1 MDGWAVAVGIG
12 VIASRFLV
20 PLLIPLWPLPAMIAA
35 LVIDAVDQTVFQ
47 ALAPGADLAWYQG
60 YDKALDIYYL
70 GIAYLSTLRNWT
82 NMSAFRVSRFLYY
95 YRLVGATLF
104 EATGLRWLLL
114 VFPNTF
120 EYFFDTIEAVRTRW
134 DPRRV
139 GTGLVIGV
147 AAFIWIVIKLPQEW
161 WIHIAQLDVTDVVQ
175 ERIFGVPAGTSWADT
190 FAGQWWIVIAFVVV
204 VVLLIFLAW
213 WVITRKL
220 PPADRPFTLHADA
233 QQPALEPVAVRAA
246 ETAIAGRLWAS
257 ATFEKV
263 AFLVLV
269 TAIFGMMLDLR
280 APPVSLAVAVAVV
293 VGLATTI
300 SHWLTRRGSAPEGAV
315 RQFVLTV
322 VVIGSV
328 VFVLTLITPLP
339 GGEGALIMTLFF
351 VILMSVLITMY
362 DRFLPRHVARFRDA
376 GWRPPGAP
384 RA

>member
-1 MDGWAVAVGIG
+1 MDGWAVAIGIG

-20 PLLIPLWPLPAMIAA
+20 PLLIPLWPLPTMIAA
-35 LVIDAVDQTVFQ
+35 LILDAVDQTVFQ
-47 ALAPGADLAWYQG
+47 ALAPTADLSWYQG

-82 NMSAFRVSRFLYY
+82 NSAAFQVSRFLYY

-120 EYFFDTIEAVRTRW
+120 EYFFDTLEAIRTRW

-139 GTGLVIGV
+139 SVALVVGI

-161 WIHIAQLDVTDVVQ
+161 WIHIAQLDTTDIIQ
-175 ERIFGVPAGTSWADT
+175 ESIFGVPPGTSWADT
-190 FAGQWWIVIAFVVV
+190 LAGQWGIVIGFVVA
-204 VVLLIFLAW
+204 VVLLIVLAW

-233 QQPALEPVAVRAA
+233 QQPQLDPAAVSAA
-246 ETAIAGRLWAS
+246 ETAIAGRLWAA

-263 AFLVLV
+263 VFLVLI

-280 APPVSLAVAVAVV
+280 VPSVSLAVAVAVV
-293 VGLATTI
+293 VVLTTAI
-300 SHWLTRRGSAPEGAV
+300 SHWLTRRGSTPEGAV
-315 RQFVLTV
+315 RQFLLTA
-322 VVIGSV
+322 VVIGGV
-328 VFVLTLITPLP
+328 VFGMTLVTPLP
-339 GGEGALIMTLFF
+339 GGEDALAMTLFF
-351 VILMSVLITMY
+351 VVLMSVLITMY
-362 DRFLPRHVARFRDA
+362 DRFLPRHVSRF
-376 GWRPPGAP
+376 GGS
-384 RA
+384 

>member
-1 MDGWAVAVGIG
+1 VEGWAATVGIG
-12 VIASRFLV
+12 VILSRFLV

-82 NMSAFRVSRFLYY
+82 NRAAFEVSRFLYY

-120 EYFFDTIEAVRTRW
+120 EYFFDTIEAIRTRW

-139 GTGLVIGV
+139 SAALAIAI

-161 WIHIAQLDVTDVVQ
+161 WIHVAELDVTDVVQ

-190 FAGQWWIVIAFVVV
+190 FAGQWWIVIGFFVVV
-204 VVLLIFLAW
+204 VVLILLAW

-220 PPADRPFTLHADA
+220 PPADRPFTLRADA
-233 QQPALEPVAVRAA
+233 QQPPLDPTAVGSA
-246 ETAIAGRLWAS
+246 ETAIAGRLWAV

-280 APPVSLAVAVAVV
+280 VAPVSLGVAVAIVV
-293 VGLATTI
+293 VLTTAI
-300 SHWLTRRGSAPEGAV
+300 SHWLTRRGSTPEGAV
-315 RQFVLTV
+315 RQFLVTA
-322 VVIGSV
+322 VVIGAV
-328 VFVLTLITPLP
+328 VLGLVLVTPLP
-339 GGEGALIMTLFF
+339 GGQGAILMTLFF
-351 VILMSVLITMY
+351 VVLMSVLITMY
-362 DRFLPRHVARFRDA
+362 DRFLPRHVARFQA
-376 GWRPPGAP
+376 V
-384 RA
+384 

>member
-1 MDGWAVAVGIG
+1 VEGWTVAVGIG

-35 LVIDAVDQTVFQ
+35 LIIDAVDQTVFQ
-47 ALAPGADLAWYQG
+47 ALAPGADLRWYQG

-82 NMSAFRVSRFLYY
+82 NMGAFQVSRFLYY

-114 VFPNTF
+114 IFPNTF
-120 EYFFDTIEAVRTRW
+120 EYFFDTIEAIRTRW

-139 GTGLVIGV
+139 NLGLAIAI

-175 ERIFGVPAGTSWADT
+175 ERIFGVPPGTSWADT
-190 FAGQWWIVIAFVVV
+190 FAGQWWIVIGFLVG
-204 VVLLIFLAW
+204 VVLLGVLAW

-233 QQPALEPVAVRAA
+233 QQPPLDPTVVRAA
-246 ETAIAGRLWAS
+246 ETAIAGRLWAM
-257 ATFEKV
+257 ANIEKV
-263 AFLVLV
+263 VFLVLV

-280 APPVSLAVAVAVV
+280 VPPVSLAVAVAVV
-293 VGLATTI
+293 VVLTTAI
-300 SHWLTRRGSAPEGAV
+300 SHWLTRRGSTPEGAV
-315 RQFVLTV
+315 RQFLVTAA
-322 VVIGSV
+322 VIGAV

-339 GGEGALIMTLFF
+339 GGDGALVMTLFF
-351 VILMSVLITMY
+351 VVLMSVLITMY
-362 DRFLPRHVARFRDA
+362 DRFLPRHVARFQRI
-376 GWRPPGAP
+376 
-384 RA
+384 

>member
-1 MDGWAVAVGIG
+1 MEAWAVAVGIG

-35 LVIDAVDQTVFQ
+35 LIIDAVDQTVFQ

-82 NMSAFRVSRFLYY
+82 NASAFQVSRFLYY

-120 EYFFDTIEAVRTRW
+120 EYFFDTIEAIRTRW

-139 GTGLVIGV
+139 SAGLVLGI

-175 ERIFGVPAGTSWADT
+175 ERIFGVSAGTSWADT
-190 FAGQWWIVIAFVVV
+190 FAANWWIVIGFVVA
-204 VVLLIFLAW
+204 VVLAVVLAW

-233 QQPALEPVAVRAA
+233 EQPPLDPVAVRAA
-246 ETAIAGRLWAS
+246 DARVAERVWAL
-257 ATFEKV
+257 ATVEKV
-263 AFLVLV
+263 VLLVLV

-280 APPVSLAVAVAVV
+280 IPPLSLGLAVGIVIVI
-293 VGLATTI
+293 TTGI
-300 SHWLTRRGSAPEGAV
+300 SHWLSRRGSTPEGAV
-315 RQFVLTV
+315 RQFLVTV
-322 VVIGSV
+322 VVIWAV
-328 VFVLTLITPLP
+328 VIVLTLITPLP
-339 GGEGALIMTLFF
+339 GGQESFVMTLFF
-351 VILMSVLITMY
+351 VVLMGVLVTMY
-362 DRFLPRHVARFRDA
+362 DRFLPRHVARFA
-376 GWRPPGAP
+376 

>member
-1 MDGWAVAVGIG
+1 MEPWAVAVGVG

-20 PLLIPLWPLPAMIAA
+20 PLLIPMWPLPAMIAA

-60 YDKALDIYYL
+60 YDKALDVYYL

-82 NMSAFRVSRFLYY
+82 NMPAFQVSRFLYY

-120 EYFFDTIEAVRTRW
+120 EYFFDTIEAIRTRW

-139 GTGLVIGV
+139 SAGLVLGI

-175 ERIFGVPAGTSWADT
+175 ERVFGVPAGTSWPDT
-190 FAGQWWIVIAFVVV
+190 FAGQWWIVIGFVVAI
-204 VVLLIFLAW
+204 VLLVLLAW

-220 PPADRPFTLHADA
+220 PPADRPFTLRAEA
-233 QQPALEPVAVRAA
+233 QQPPLEPAAVRAA
-246 ETAIAGRLWAS
+246 ESAIAGRLWAT
-257 ATFEKV
+257 ATIEKV
-263 AFLVLV
+263 AFLVLI

-280 APPVSLAVAVAVV
+280 VPPMSLAIAVGVV
-293 VGLATTI
+293 VILTTAI
-300 SHWLTRRGSAPEGAV
+300 SHLLTRRGSTPEGAV
-315 RQFVLTV
+315 RQFLVTA

-328 VFVLTLITPLP
+328 VFALTLIKPLP
-339 GGEGALIMTLFF
+339 GGDGALLMTLFF
-351 VILMSVLITMY
+351 VVLMSVLVTMY
-362 DRFLPRHVARFRDA
+362 DRFLPRHVARFV
-376 GWRPPGAP
+376 RP
-384 RA
+384 

>member
-1 MDGWAVAVGIG
+1 MEPWAVAVGIG
-12 VIASRFLV
+12 VILARFLV

-47 ALAPGADLAWYQG
+47 AIAPDADLAWYQG

-82 NMSAFRVSRFLYY
+82 NHAAFQVSRFLYY

-120 EYFFDTIEAVRTRW
+120 EYFFDTIEAIRTRW

-139 GTGLVIGV
+139 SAALVVGI

-161 WIHIAQLDVTDVVQ
+161 WIHIARLDTTDIIQ
-175 ERIFGVPAGTSWADT
+175 ERIFGVPPGTSWADT
-190 FAGQWWIVIAFVVV
+190 FAGQWWIVIGFIVV
-204 VVLLIFLAW
+204 VVLFLVLAW

-220 PPADRPFTLHADA
+220 PPADRPLTLAADA
-233 QQPALEPVAVRAA
+233 QQPPLDPEAVRAA
-246 ETAIAGRLWAS
+246 ETAIAGRLWAI

-263 AFLVLV
+263 AFLVLI
-269 TAIFGMMLDLR
+269 TAIFGMMLDLPI
-280 APPVSLAVAVAVV
+280 PPLSFAVAVAVV
-293 VGLATTI
+293 VLVTTAI
-300 SHWLTRRGSAPEGAV
+300 SHWLTRRGSTPEGAI
-315 RQFVLTV
+315 RQFLVTV
-322 VVIGSV
+322 VVIWAV
-328 VFVLTLITPLP
+328 VFVMQLITPLP
-339 GGEGALIMTLFF
+339 GGQEALLMTLAF
-351 VILMSVLITMY
+351 VVLMSVLITMF
-362 DRFLPRHVARFRDA
+362 DRFLPRHVARFE
-376 GWRPPGAP
+376 

>member
-1 MDGWAVAVGIG
+1 MEPWAVAVGIG
-12 VIASRFLV
+12 VILARFLV

-47 ALAPGADLAWYQG
+47 AIAPDADLAWYQG

-82 NMSAFRVSRFLYY
+82 NHAAFQVSRFLYY

-120 EYFFDTIEAVRTRW
+120 EYFFDTIEAIRTRW

-139 GTGLVIGV
+139 SAALVVGI

-161 WIHIAQLDVTDVVQ
+161 WIHIAQLDTTDIVQ
-175 ERIFGVPAGTSWADT
+175 ERIFGVPPGTPWADT
-190 FAGQWWIVIAFVVV
+190 FAGQWWIVIGFIVFVVLFLV
-204 VVLLIFLAW
+204 LAW

-220 PPADRPFTLHADA
+220 PPADRPFTLRADA
-233 QQPALEPVAVRAA
+233 QQPPLDPAAVRAA
-246 ETAIAGRLWAS
+246 ETAIAGRLWAV

-263 AFLVLV
+263 VFLVLI
-269 TAIFGMMLDLR
+269 TAIFGMMLDLPI
-280 APPVSLAVAVAVV
+280 PPLSFAVAVAVV
-293 VGLATTI
+293 VLVTTAI
-300 SHWLTRRGSAPEGAV
+300 SHWLTRRGSTPEGAI
-315 RQFVLTV
+315 RQFLVTV
-322 VVIGSV
+322 VVIWAV
-328 VFVLTLITPLP
+328 VFVMQLITPLP
-339 GGEGALIMTLFF
+339 GGQEALLMTLAF
-351 VILMSVLITMY
+351 VVLMSVLITMF
-362 DRFLPRHVARFRDA
+362 DRFLPRHVARFE
-376 GWRPPGAP
+376 

>member
-1 MDGWAVAVGIG
+1 VDGWAVAIGIG

-20 PLLIPLWPLPAMIAA
+20 PLLIPLWPLPTMIAA
-35 LVIDAVDQTVFQ
+35 LILDAVDQTVFQ
-47 ALAPGADLAWYQG
+47 ALAPTADLSWYQG

-82 NMSAFRVSRFLYY
+82 NSAAFQVSRFLYY

-120 EYFFDTIEAVRTRW
+120 EYFFDTLEAIRTRW

-139 GTGLVIGV
+139 SVALVVGI

-161 WIHIAQLDVTDVVQ
+161 WIHIAQLDTTDIIQ
-175 ERIFGVPAGTSWADT
+175 ERIFGVPPGTSWADT
-190 FAGQWWIVIAFVVV
+190 LAGQWGIVIGFVVA
-204 VVLLIFLAW
+204 VVLLIVLAW

-233 QQPALEPVAVRAA
+233 QQPPLDPAAVSAA
-246 ETAIAGRLWAS
+246 ETAVAGRLWAA

-263 AFLVLV
+263 VFLVLI

-280 APPVSLAVAVAVV
+280 VPPVSLAVAVAVV
-293 VGLATTI
+293 VVLTTAI
-300 SHWLTRRGSAPEGAV
+300 SHWLTRRGSTPEGAV
-315 RQFVLTV
+315 RQFLLTA
-322 VVIGSV
+322 VVIGGV
-328 VFVLTLITPLP
+328 VFGMTLVTPLP
-339 GGEGALIMTLFF
+339 GGEDALAMTLFF
-351 VILMSVLITMY
+351 VVLMSVLITMY
-362 DRFLPRHVARFRDA
+362 DRFLPRHIARF
-376 GWRPPGAP
+376 GKP
-384 RA
+384 